1 MCAQSIDLKDEIA
14 VVTGSGDIGEAI
26 IEGLI
31 QNYVKIIICDIN
43 LENAKYIVSKYKLSE
58 DRLIAL
64 EVDTSDSN
72 QVSKMVK
79 KVIEKNKR
87 IDILINT
94 VGILRESSIVDTS
107 EIEWDKTLQVNL
119 KSLFNLCKEII
130 PYMIKQ
136 REGKIINFA
145 SIAGERGSS
154 LSVHYGSSKAGV
166 IGFTK
171 SLAKEVGRYGI
182 NVNAI
187 APGIIK
193 TRMAKQKITQEPSK
207 YLSQIPLG
215 RFGVPEDVVGI
226 VLLLISKRGNY
237 ITGQTINV
245 NGGMM

>member
-1 MCAQSIDLKDEIA
+1 MSAQSIDLKDKIA
-14 VVTGSGDIGEAI
+14 VVTGSGDMGEAI
-26 IEGLI
+26 IEGLME
-31 QNYVKIIICDIN
+31 NYVKTIICDIN
-43 LENAKYIVSKYKLSE
+43 LENAKRIVNKYRLSE

-64 EVDTSDSN
+64 EVDTSDN
-72 QVSKMVK
+72 HQVSKMVK
-79 KVIEKNKR
+79 KVIGKYKK

-94 VGILRESSIVDTS
+94 VGILRESSIVDTPES
-107 EIEWDKTLQVNL
+107 EWDKTLQVNL
-119 KSLFNLCKEII
+119 KSLFNLCKGII
-130 PYMIKQ
+130 PFMIKQ
-136 REGKIINFA
+136 RKGKIVNFT

-193 TRMAKQKITQEPSK
+193 TRMAKQKITQNPSK

-215 RFGVPEDVVGI
+215 RFGVPEDLVGI

>member
-1 MCAQSIDLKDEIA
+1 MCAQGIDLKDKIA
-14 VVTGSGDIGEAI
+14 VVTGSGGLGEAI
-26 IEGLI
+26 IEGLV

-43 LENAKYIVSKYKLSE
+43 LENAKHIVNKYKLSK

-79 KVIEKNKR
+79 KVIEKYKK

-130 PYMIKQ
+130 PFMIKQ
-136 REGKIINFA
+136 REGKIVNFA

-187 APGIIK
+187 APGIIRTK
-193 TRMAKQKITQEPSK
+193 MAKRKIAQEPSK
-207 YLSQIPLG
+207 YLNQIPLG

-226 VLLLISKRGNY
+226 VLLLVSKSGNY

>member
-1 MCAQSIDLKDEIA
+1 MCAQSIDLKDKIA
-14 VVTGSGDIGEAI
+14 VVTGSGDLGEAI

-31 QNYVKIIICDIN
+31 QNYVKVIICDVN
-43 LENAKYIVSKYKLSE
+43 LENAKCIVNKYKLSE

-72 QVSKMVK
+72 QVSKMVN
-79 KVIEKNKR
+79 KVIEKYKR

-130 PYMIKQ
+130 PFMIKQ

-193 TRMAKQKITQEPSK
+193 TKMAKQKITQEPSK
-207 YLSQIPLG
+207 YLNQIPLG
-215 RFGVPEDVVGI
+215 RFGLPEDVVGI
-226 VLLLISKRGNY
+226 VLLLVSKRGNY

-245 NGGMM
+245 NGGMI

>member
-1 MCAQSIDLKDEIA
+1 
-14 VVTGSGDIGEAI
+14 
-26 IEGLI
+26 
-31 QNYVKIIICDIN
+31 
-43 LENAKYIVSKYKLSE
+43 
-58 DRLIAL
+58 
-64 EVDTSDSN
+64 
-72 QVSKMVK
+72 MVN
-79 KVIEKNKR
+79 KVIEKYKR

-119 KSLFNLCKEII
+119 KSLFNHCKEII
-130 PYMIKQ
+130 PFMIKQ

-171 SLAKEVGRYGI
+171 SLAREVGRYGI

-207 YLSQIPLG
+207 YLNQIPLG
-215 RFGVPEDVVGI
+215 RFGLPEDVVGI
-226 VLLLISKRGNY
+226 VLLLVSKRGNY

-245 NGGMM
+245 NGGMI

>member
-1 MCAQSIDLKDEIA
+1 MCTQSIDLKDKIA
-14 VVTGSGDIGEAI
+14 VVTGSGDLGEAI

-43 LENAKYIVSKYKLSE
+43 LENAKYIVNKYKLSE

-64 EVDTSDSN
+64 KVDTGDSN

-79 KVIEKNKR
+79 KIIEKYKR

-94 VGILRESSIVDTS
+94 VGILRESSIVNTS

-130 PYMIKQ
+130 PFMIKQ
-136 REGKIINFA
+136 REGKIVNFA

-207 YLSQIPLG
+207 YLNQISLG

-226 VLLLISKRGNY
+226 VLLLVSKSGNY